1 MLKIIIIIIGYI
13 LNNFTTYQNIIVDD
27 GKKYNFQILE
37 TNFFFDKK
45 IICFVNLETD
55 LRLWYYMLAHSLQI
69 NVGEGLEL
77 GVGTRYFHIQD
88 MAFSGGG
95 QATF

>member
-1 MLKIIIIIIGYI
+1 MLKIIIFIVGYI

-27 GKKYNFQILE
+27 GKKYNLQIKKNE
-37 TNFFFDKK
+37 FFFKRK
-45 IICFVNLETD
+45 IIYFVNVETD
-55 LRLWYYMLAHSLQI
+55 LRLYYMLAYSLQI

-77 GVGTRYFHIQD
+77 GVRTRYFHIRN

-95 QATF
+95 QAKT

>member
-1 MLKIIIIIIGYI
+1 MIGKTII
-13 LNNFTTYQNIIVDD
+13 FKF
-27 GKKYNFQILE
+27 KKQIYFL
-37 TNFFFDKK
+37 KK
-45 IICFVNLETD
+45 INSFCQCRKTD
-55 LRLWYYMLAHSLQI
+55 LTLWYYMLAHSLQI

-77 GVGTRYFHIQD
+77 GVGTRCFYIQD